1 MEIYFNDYVISDDKK
16 LLDISTIKEFL
27 AKSYWA
33 NKRAEE
39 RIERSIEN
47 SLCYGVY
54 HGNRQI
60 GFARVVTD
68 HATMY
73 WLCDV
78 FVDEEYR
85 GHGIGKKLVESLTA
99 SEELKNLMGL
109 LGTRDAHELYKQYG
123 FEEDKDRFMRRARDY
138 IRKNESLS

>member
-1 MEIYFNDYVISDDKK
+1 MHVQFEEYIISDDKN
-16 LLDISTIKEFL
+16 LLDLDIIKGFL
-27 AKSYWA
+27 ARSYWA
-33 NKRAEE
+33 NRRSET

-47 SLCYGVY
+47 SICYGVY
-54 HGNRQI
+54 DGKKQI

-85 GHGIGKKLVESLTA
+85 GKGIGKKLVESITG

-109 LGTRDAHELYKQYG
+109 LGTKDAHELYRQYA
-123 FEEDKDRFMRRARDY
+123 FESDPERMMRRMPDY
-138 IRKNESLS
+138 LRNMNRT